1 MKGRRKSGQYRVL
14 GTVKKWIPVLPYAY
28 NLSVGAAAPLDMLK
42 QGGATPRMKL
52 TSPTIPNWIYHMQ
65 ISIDDARHLVERVMI
80 AHGLKQEQAAIIAE
94 HIIDCELRGLGYG
107 GLARV
112 ISIAER
118 LL

>member
-1 MKGRRKSGQYRVL
+1 
-14 GTVKKWIPVLPYAY
+14 
-28 NLSVGAAAPLDMLK
+28 
-42 QGGATPRMKL
+42 MKL

-65 ISIDDARHLVERVMI
+65 ITIDDARRLVERVMI
-80 AHGLKQEQAAIIAE
+80 AHGQKQKQAAIIAE

-118 LL
+118 LQRSGSPETGVEIIHETPVSARLRGNDNLGYIVAHEATVIAIEKA